1 MSQRLAAGEWRERI
15 GRWLASAIAWGP
27 LLIWVLWPRLDAR
40 LAWSPMVGY
49 SSTIALLIVWVYT
62 AQRFPPRSNG
72 PTLVAVGVAFNVS
85 FAVAARTDDVGTF
98 AAISLVMGSLVA
110 GAASGLVVVVGVRL
124 ARIGDY
130 GTLEDVL
137 LLTVPLVQGATLAGI
152 TAGSISTDRRHLLL
166 GIFGGLMAGVI
177 LSTFCLGWIYGIIG
191 LVSSYLARHSRES
204 LSTYQVDR
212 T

>member
-1 MSQRLAAGEWRERI
+1 MSQRLGTGEWHERI

-40 LAWSPMVGY
+40 LVWSPMVGY
-49 SSTIALLIVWVYT
+49 SSVVALLIVWVYT

-72 PTLVAVGVAFNVS
+72 PTLVAVGIAFNVS

-98 AAISLVMGSLVA
+98 AAISLVIGSLVA
-110 GAASGLVVVVGVRL
+110 GVVSGLIVVVAVRL
-124 ARIGDY
+124 ARIVDY

-137 LLTVPLVQGATLAGI
+137 LLTMPLVQGATLAGI
-152 TAGSISTDRRHLLL
+152 TAGSISGDRQYLLL
-166 GIFGGLMAGVI
+166 GILAGLMAGVI
-177 LSTFCLGWIYGIIG
+177 LSILCLGWIYGIIG
-191 LVSSYLARHSRES
+191 LVSSYLARHSSES

-212 T
+212 I